1 MNAKETKD
9 GTVIEVFV
17 KPKSAKFE
25 VLLEGD
31 EVVVRCTEEPVK
43 GKVNKEL
50 LKALSKFFH
59 TNVELVSGATS
70 RQKSLLLKGIE
81 KSEVERLLRKEGK
94 EPKDLFREIDEQNK
108 GKKKH
113 SEKEILEEIQAYRR
127 EKRAEQGA

>member
-1 MNAKETKD
+1 MKLTETKE

-17 KPKSAKFE
+17 KPKSQKFE

-31 EVVVRCTEEPVK
+31 DVVVRCTEEPVK

-70 RQKSLLLKGIE
+70 RQK
-81 KSEVERLLRKEGK
+81 RLLIKNTSKTETETLLHTCCQR
-94 EPKDLFREIDEQNK
+94 N
-108 GKKKH
+108 
-113 SEKEILEEIQAYRR
+113 
-127 EKRAEQGA
+127 

>member
-1 MNAKETKD
+1 MKLTETKD
-9 GTVIEVFV
+9 GTIIEVFV

-25 VLLEGD
+25 VSLEGD

-70 RQKSLLLKGIE
+70 RQKWLLIKNAS
-81 KSEVERLLRKEGK
+81 KKQVETLLHTCCQR
-94 EPKDLFREIDEQNK
+94 N
-108 GKKKH
+108 
-113 SEKEILEEIQAYRR
+113 
-127 EKRAEQGA
+127 

>member
-1 MNAKETKD
+1 MNVKD
-9 GTVIEVFV
+9 TEDGAVIEVFV
-17 KPKSAKFE
+17 KPKSQKFE

-70 RQKSLLLKGIE
+70 RQK
-81 KSEVERLLRKEGK
+81 RLLIKNVSRKQVEA
-94 EPKDLFREIDEQNK
+94 LLHACCQRN
-108 GKKKH
+108 
-113 SEKEILEEIQAYRR
+113 
-127 EKRAEQGA
+127 

>member
-1 MNAKETKD
+1 MKISETKK
-9 GTVIEVFV
+9 GVVIEVFV
-17 KPKSAKFE
+17 KPKSQKFE

-70 RQKSLLLKGIE
+70 RQK
-81 KSEVERLLRKEGK
+81 RLLIK
-94 EPKDLFREIDEQNK
+94 NVS
-108 GKKKH
+108 KKQVETLLH
-113 SEKEILEEIQAYRR
+113 TCYQRN
-127 EKRAEQGA
+127 

>member
-1 MNAKETKD
+1 MNLKETKD

-70 RQKSLLLKGIE
+70 RQKRLLI
-81 KSEVERLLRKEGK
+81 KSIRKNEVERLLR
-94 EPKDLFREIDEQNK
+94 N
-108 GKKKH
+108 
-113 SEKEILEEIQAYRR
+113 
-127 EKRAEQGA
+127 

>member
-1 MNAKETKD
+1 M
-9 GTVIEVFV
+9 

-31 EVVVRCTEEPVK
+31 EVIVRCTEEPVK

-70 RQKSLLLKGIE
+70 RQKLLLLKGMA
-81 KSEVERLLRKEGK
+81 KSEVERLLRKEG
-94 EPKDLFREIDEQNK
+94 EDLKDLFREIDEQNK
-108 GKKKH
+108 GKKKP
-113 SEKEILEEIQAYRR
+113 SEKGILEEIQAYRR
-127 EKRAEQGA
+127 EKRAK

>member
-1 MNAKETKD
+1 MNLKETKD

-70 RQKSLLLKGIE
+70 RQKLLLLKGIE
-81 KSEVERLLRKEGK
+81 KSEVERLLRKEG
-94 EPKDLFREIDEQNK
+94 EDLKDLFREIDEQNK
-108 GKKKH
+108 GKKKP
-113 SEKEILEEIQAYRR
+113 SEKGILEEIQAYRR
-127 EKRAEQGA
+127 EKRAK

>member
-1 MNAKETKD
+1 MKLTETKN

-25 VLLEGD
+25 VSLEED
-31 EVVVRCTEEPVK
+31 EVIVRCTEEPVK

-70 RQKSLLLKGIE
+70 RQKHLLLKGIE
-81 KSEVERLLRKEGK
+81 KNEVERLLRKAS
-94 EPKDLFREIDEQNK
+94 F
-108 GKKKH
+108 
-113 SEKEILEEIQAYRR
+113 
-127 EKRAEQGA
+127 